1 MEEVPFIEYNTF
13 DNLTYDYQ
21 DLAITSTSNPD
32 VILQNLKITE
42 SQLVAM
48 TVRELNQILHGISK
62 EDITKIKVCFAISN
76 FMIKMPACTHWDKFL
91 LLLSVVV

>member
-1 MEEVPFIEYNTF
+1 MADPVA
-13 DNLTYDYQ
+13 YDYQ
-21 DLAITSTSNPD
+21 DLAVTSTSNPD

-48 TVRELNQILHGISK
+48 TVRELNQILQGFTK

-76 FMIKMPACTHWDKFL
+76 FMISWISK
-91 LLLSVVV
+91 